1 LSYKPI
7 RKKGFIISKE
17 RLLILD
23 GHSLMYRAFY
33 ALPALTNS
41 DGIYT
46 NAVYGFTNMLLKM
59 KEEFEPD
66 YIVTTFDRK
75 APTFRHEEYKDYKA
89 GRKKMPDEL
98 KEQFSIVRDL
108 LEKMAIDIFEL
119 DGFEADDLIGT
130 LSVFAEKEG
139 LEVFIVTGDRDA
151 LQLATDNVKIVIN
164 KKGMSEKEIYDRN
177 RIIED
182 LGVTPTEFID
192 VKGLMGDAS
201 DNIPGVP
208 GVGEKTAYKL
218 IKEYKSIE
226 NLLMNLDKV
235 SGKKLVENLTT
246 YSEQAIFSKKLA
258 TIITCVPMEMDL
270 DSIKSKEKYDVH
282 AVKELF
288 HKLQF
293 KSLLAKMPED
303 QDSTEE
309 VFSADFTVIDKLADF
324 YELIKKIKDTIY
336 ITFDVTNSNVFSKM
350 RVDNIYLSY
359 DEKNYCIKLTDLFKE
374 DEEKAKKYLKIILE
388 DNDIKKITHAV
399 KNAYAAFNKIGV
411 VLKGIEFD
419 TEIAA
424 YLLDSAKSDYCLE
437 TLIDINLR
445 TSIAGEGHEK
455 EINKVALLK
464 GIYDILVKKIEEY
477 SMEEL
482 LYNVEQ
488 PLTEAISYMEA
499 EGFKIDKDK
508 LTELGK
514 KFAIDISE
522 MEKTIYD
529 LAGEEFNIKSPKQL
543 GKILF
548 EKLDLPVI
556 KKTKTG
562 YSTNAEVLEALVDKH
577 PIIPEISRYRGLTKI
592 FSTYIEGLKAVIDT
606 DSRVHSNFMQTVA
619 TTGRLS
625 STEPN
630 LQNIPIRNEMGRAIR
645 RVFIPHNEQCV
656 ILSADY
662 SQIELRVLAHIAHD
676 ENLTQAF
683 IEHADIHTKTASE
696 VFKVPIEEV
705 TSLMRSN
712 AKAVNFGI
720 VYGIGEF
727 SLAKDIN
734 VSRKEAKNYIEA
746 YFERY
751 PNVKKYMEDIVV
763 EAQKNSSVTTIMNR
777 RRFIHEINSSNK
789 IVQSFGKRLAMNTPI
804 QGSAADIIKLAM
816 VNVYHKLK
824 EEGLRSTLILQV
836 HDELILNVYRDELDL
851 VEHLVKEQMEHVI
864 KLSVPLEVEISI
876 GETWY
881 EAK

>member
-1 LSYKPI
+1 M
-7 RKKGFIISKE
+7 SKE

-75 APTFRHEEYKDYKA
+75 APTFRHEEYSDYKA

-98 KEQFSIVRDL
+98 IGQFAIVREL

-130 LSVFAEKEG
+130 LSVIGEKEG

-151 LQLATDNVKIVIN
+151 LQLATDNVKVVIN

-182 LGVTPTEFID
+182 FGVTPTEFID

-226 NLLMNLDKV
+226 NVLMNIEKI
-235 SGKKLVENLTT
+235 SGKKLVENLIT

-258 TIITCVPMEMDL
+258 TIITSVPMEIDL
-270 DSIKSKEKYDVH
+270 DSIKSKENYDVR
-282 AVKELF
+282 AVKDLF
-288 HKLQF
+288 YKLQF
-293 KSLLAKMPED
+293 KSLIGKIADDK
-303 QDSTEE
+303 DSIEE
-309 VFSADFTVIDKLADF
+309 IFSADFTVIDKLPALK
-324 YELIKKIKDTIY
+324 ELVEEVKDTIY
-336 ITFDVTNSNVFSKM
+336 IIFDITNANVFSKITLN
-350 RVDNIYLSY
+350 NIYLSY
-359 DEKNYCIKLTDLFKE
+359 KEKNYSIKVIDLFNE
-374 DEEKAKKYLKIILE
+374 DEEKAIGYLKTLLE
-388 DNDIKKITHAV
+388 SKDIKKVSHSL
-399 KNAYAAFNKIGV
+399 KNAYTVLNK
-411 VLKGIEFD
+411 KGIVLQAVKFD
-419 TEIAA
+419 TELSA
-424 YLLDSAKSDYCLE
+424 YLINSAQSEYSLE
-437 TLIDINLR
+437 TLIDTFLR
-445 TSIAGEGHEK
+445 ISIVGEGDAK

-464 GIYDILVKKIEEY
+464 KLYELLEVKIKEY
-477 SMEEL
+477 KMEEL
-482 LYNVEQ
+482 LYTMEQ

-499 EGFKIDKDK
+499 EGFTIDKDK
-508 LTELGK
+508 LTELNI
-514 KFAIDISE
+514 KFAKDINE
-522 MEKTIYD
+522 MESTIFA

-562 YSTNAEVLEALVDKH
+562 YSTNAEVLEVLVDKH
-577 PIIPEISRYRGLTKI
+577 PIITEITRYRGLTKI
-592 FSTYIEGLKAVIDT
+592 FSTYIEGLQAVIDT
-606 DSRVHSNFMQTVA
+606 DCRIHSNFTQTVT

-630 LQNIPIRNEMGRAIR
+630 LQNIPIKHEMGRAIR
-645 RVFIPHNEQCV
+645 RVFIPHNDQCV

-662 SQIELRVLAHIAHD
+662 SQIELRVLAHISGD
-676 ENLTQAF
+676 ENLIEAF
-683 IEHADIHTKTASE
+683 INHSDIHTKTASE
-696 VFKVPIEEV
+696 VFNVPLQEV

-734 VSRKEAKNYIEA
+734 VSRKEAKIYIDA
-746 YFERY
+746 YFARY
-751 PNVKKYMEDIVV
+751 PKVKQYMEDIVV
-763 EAQKNSSVTTIMNR
+763 EAEKNNSVTTIFNR
-777 RRFIHEINSSNK
+777 RRAIPEINSSNK

-804 QGSAADIIKLAM
+804 QGTAADIIKLAM
-816 VNVYHKLK
+816 VNVFHKLK
-824 EEGLRSTLILQV
+824 ESGLKSTLILQV
-836 HDELILNVYRDELDL
+836 HDELILNVYKDEAQQ
-851 VEHLVKEQMEHVI
+851 VESLVKEQMENVI
-864 KLSVPLEVEISI
+864 KLSVPLEVGISI

>member
-1 LSYKPI
+1 M
-7 RKKGFIISKE
+7 SKE

-46 NAVYGFTNMLLKM
+46 NAVYGFTSMLLKM
-59 KEEFEPD
+59 KEEFAPD

-75 APTFRHEEYKDYKA
+75 APTFRHEDYKDYKA

-98 KEQFSIVRDL
+98 IGQFSLVREL

-130 LSVFAEKEG
+130 LSVFAENQG
-139 LEVFIVTGDRDA
+139 IEVFIVTGDRDA
-151 LQLATDNVKIVIN
+151 LQLATDNVKVVIN

-177 RIIED
+177 RIIEEM
-182 LGVTPTEFID
+182 GVTPTEFID

-208 GVGEKTAYKL
+208 GIGEKTAYKL

-226 NLLMNLDKV
+226 NLLMNIDKV
-235 SGKKLVENLTT
+235 SGKKLVENLMT

-258 TIITCVPMEMDL
+258 TIITSVPMEIDL
-270 DSIKSKEKYDVH
+270 NSIKSKEKYDVR
-282 AVKELF
+282 AVKDLF
-288 HKLQF
+288 YRLQF
-293 KSLLAKMPED
+293 KSLISKIPDEKEAI
-303 QDSTEE
+303 EE
-309 VFSADFTVIDKLADF
+309 VFSAEFTVIDNLLALQ
-324 YELIKKIKDTIY
+324 EIIVEIKDTIY
-336 ITFDVTNSNVFSKM
+336 IIFDIANASIFSKITLN
-350 RVDNIYLSY
+350 NIYLNY
-359 DEKNYCIKLTDLFKE
+359 MGKNYLIKVAELFTEDKE
-374 DEEKAKKYLKIILE
+374 KTINYLKTLLE
-388 DNDIKKITHAV
+388 NNNIKKVSHSI
-399 KNAYAAFNKIGV
+399 KNAYTALSKYGIKLQGV
-411 VLKGIEFD
+411 KFDIEL
-419 TEIAA
+419 AA
-424 YLLDSAKSDYCLE
+424 YLLDSAQNEYSLQ
-437 TLIDINLR
+437 TLIETNLR
-445 TSIAGEGHEK
+445 TSISGDDNEK
-455 EINKVALLK
+455 EINKVSLLK
-464 GIYDILVKKIEEY
+464 ELYENLEKKIEEY
-477 SMEEL
+477 NMGEL
-482 LYNVEQ
+482 LYKVEQ

-499 EGFKIDKDK
+499 EGFNIDKDM
-508 LTELGK
+508 LTELSK
-514 KFAIDISE
+514 KFALEISE
-522 MEKTIYD
+522 MESTIYA
-529 LAGEEFNIKSPKQL
+529 LSGEEFNIKSPKQL

-562 YSTNAEVLEALVDKH
+562 YSTNAEVLEALNDKH
-577 PIIPEISRYRGLTKI
+577 PIITEITRYRQLTKI

-606 DSRVHSNFMQTVA
+606 DGRIHSSFTQTVT

-630 LQNIPIRNEMGRAIR
+630 LQNIPIKYEMGRAIR
-645 RVFIPHNEQCV
+645 KVFIPHNEECV

-662 SQIELRVLAHIAHD
+662 SQIELRVLAHISQD
-676 ENLTQAF
+676 ENLIDAF
-683 IEHADIHTKTASE
+683 IKHSDIHTRTASE
-696 VFKVPIEEV
+696 VFNVPIEEV
-705 TSLMRSN
+705 TKLMRSN

-734 VSRKEAKNYIEA
+734 VSRSEAKTYIEA
-746 YFERY
+746 YFARY
-751 PNVKKYMEDIVV
+751 PKVKKYMEDIVV
-763 EAQKNSSVTTIMNR
+763 EAEKNSSVTTILNR

-816 VNVYHKLK
+816 VNVFDKLK
-824 EEGLRSTLILQV
+824 EKGLKSTLILQV
-836 HDELILNVYRDELDL
+836 HDELILNVYKDEIDA
-851 VEHLVKEQMEHVI
+851 VQNLVKDQMENVI
-864 KLSVPLEVEISI
+864 KLLVPLEVEISI

>member
-1 LSYKPI
+1 M
-7 RKKGFIISKE
+7 SKE

-75 APTFRHEEYKDYKA
+75 APTFRHEEYSDYKA

-98 KEQFSIVRDL
+98 IGQFAIVREL

-130 LSVFAEKEG
+130 LSVIGEKEG

-151 LQLATDNVKIVIN
+151 LQLATDNVKVVIN

-182 LGVTPTEFID
+182 FGVTPTEFID

-226 NLLMNLDKV
+226 NVLMNIEKIT
-235 SGKKLVENLTT
+235 GKKLVENLMT

-258 TIITCVPMEMDL
+258 TIITSVPMEIDL
-270 DSIKSKEKYDVH
+270 DSIKSKENYDVR
-282 AVKELF
+282 AVKDLF
-288 HKLQF
+288 YKLQF
-293 KSLLAKMPED
+293 KSLIGKIADDK
-303 QDSTEE
+303 DSIEE
-309 VFSADFTVIDKLADF
+309 IFSADFTVIDKLPA
-324 YELIKKIKDTIY
+324 LKKLVEEVKDTIY
-336 ITFDVTNSNVFSKM
+336 IIFDITDANVFSKITLN
-350 RVDNIYLSY
+350 NIYLSY
-359 DEKNYCIKLTDLFKE
+359 KEKNYAIKVIDLFNE
-374 DEEKAKKYLKIILE
+374 DEEKAIGYLKTLLE
-388 DNDIKKITHAV
+388 SKDIKKVSHSL
-399 KNAYAAFNKIGV
+399 KNAYTALNK
-411 VLKGIEFD
+411 KGIVLEAVKFD
-419 TEIAA
+419 TELSA
-424 YLLDSAKSDYCLE
+424 YLINSAQSEYSLE
-437 TLIDINLR
+437 TLIDTFLR
-445 TSIAGEGHEK
+445 ISIVGEGDAK

-464 GIYDILVKKIEEY
+464 KLYELLEVKIKEY
-477 SMEEL
+477 KMEEL
-482 LYNVEQ
+482 LYTMEQ

-499 EGFKIDKDK
+499 EGFTIDKDK
-508 LTELGK
+508 LTELNI
-514 KFAIDISE
+514 KFAKDINE
-522 MEKTIYD
+522 MESTIFA

-577 PIIPEISRYRGLTKI
+577 PIITEITRYRGLTKI
-592 FSTYIEGLKAVIDT
+592 FSTYIEGLQAVIDT
-606 DSRVHSNFMQTVA
+606 DCRIHSNFTQTVT

-630 LQNIPIRNEMGRAIR
+630 LQNIPIKHEMGRAIR
-645 RVFIPHNEQCV
+645 RVFIPHNDQCV

-662 SQIELRVLAHIAHD
+662 SQIELRVLAHISGD
-676 ENLTQAF
+676 ENLIEAF
-683 IEHADIHTKTASE
+683 INHSDIHTKTASE
-696 VFKVPIEEV
+696 VFNVPLQEV

-734 VSRKEAKNYIEA
+734 VSRKEAKIYIDA
-746 YFERY
+746 YFARY
-751 PNVKKYMEDIVV
+751 PKVKQYMEDIVV
-763 EAQKNSSVTTIMNR
+763 EAEKNNSVTTIFNR
-777 RRFIHEINSSNK
+777 RRAIPEINSSNK

-804 QGSAADIIKLAM
+804 QGTAADIIKLAM
-816 VNVYHKLK
+816 VNVFHKLK
-824 EEGLRSTLILQV
+824 ESGLKSTLILQV
-836 HDELILNVYRDELDL
+836 HDELILNVYKEEAQQ
-851 VEHLVKEQMEHVI
+851 VESLVKEQMENVI
-864 KLSVPLEVEISI
+864 KLSVPLEVGISI

>member
-1 LSYKPI
+1 M
-7 RKKGFIISKE
+7 SKE

-46 NAVYGFTNMLLKM
+46 NAVFGFTSMLLKM

-75 APTFRHEEYKDYKA
+75 TPTFRHEEYKDYKA

-98 KEQFSIVRDL
+98 IGQFSIVREL

-130 LSVFAEKEG
+130 LSVIGEKEG

-151 LQLATDNVKIVIN
+151 LQLATDNVKVVIN

-182 LGVTPTEFID
+182 FGVTPTEFID

-226 NLLMNLDKV
+226 NVLMNIEKI

-258 TIITCVPMEMDL
+258 TIITSVPMEIDL
-270 DSIKSKEKYDVH
+270 DSIKSKENYDVR
-282 AVKELF
+282 AVKDLF
-288 HKLQF
+288 YKLQF
-293 KSLLAKMPED
+293 KSLISKIPDEQESPE
-303 QDSTEE
+303 EI
-309 VFSADFTVIDKLADF
+309 FSADFTVIDKLPALKK
-324 YELIKKIKDTIY
+324 LIEEVKDTVY
-336 ITFDVTNSNVFSKM
+336 IIFDIANANVFSKINIG
-350 RVDNIYLSY
+350 NIYLNY
-359 DEKNYCIKLTDLFKE
+359 KEKNYAIKLIDLFNE
-374 DEEKAKKYLKIILE
+374 DEQETINCLKTLFE
-388 DNDIKKITHAV
+388 NNDIKKVSHAL
-399 KNAYAAFNKIGV
+399 KNAYTALNK
-411 VLKGIEFD
+411 KGIVLQGVKFD

-424 YLLDSAKSDYCLE
+424 YLINSAQSEYSLE
-437 TLIDINLR
+437 TLIDTNLR
-445 TSIAGEGHEK
+445 ISISGEGDVK

-464 GIYDILVKKIEEY
+464 SLFEMQEKKIEEY
-477 SMEEL
+477 KMEEL
-482 LYNVEQ
+482 LYKIEQ

-499 EGFKIDKDK
+499 EGFTIEKDK
-508 LTELGK
+508 LEELGI
-514 KFAIDISE
+514 KFAKDISE
-522 MEKTIYD
+522 MESTIFT
-529 LAGEEFNIKSPKQL
+529 LADEEFNIKSPKQL

-562 YSTNAEVLEALVDKH
+562 YSTNAEVLEALADKH
-577 PIIPEISRYRGLTKI
+577 PIISEITRYRGLTKI
-592 FSTYIEGLKAVIDT
+592 FSTYIEGLQAVIDT
-606 DSRVHSNFMQTVA
+606 DCRIHSSFMQTVA

-630 LQNIPIRNEMGRAIR
+630 LQNIPIRQEMGRAIR
-645 RVFIPHNEQCV
+645 RVFIPHNDQCV

-662 SQIELRVLAHIAHD
+662 SQIELRVLAHISGD
-676 ENLTQAF
+676 ENLIEAF
-683 IEHADIHTKTASE
+683 INHTDIHTKTASE
-696 VFKVPIEEV
+696 VFNVPLNEV

-734 VSRKEAKNYIEA
+734 VSRKEAKIYIDA

-751 PNVKKYMEDIVV
+751 PKVKQYMEDIVV
-763 EAQKNSSVTTIMNR
+763 EAEENNSVTTIFNR
-777 RRFIHEINSSNK
+777 RRAIPEINSSNK

-816 VNVYHKLK
+816 VNVFHKLK
-824 EEGLRSTLILQV
+824 ESGLKSTLILQV
-836 HDELILNVYRDELDL
+836 HDELILNVYKDELVQ
-851 VEHLVKEQMEHVI
+851 VENLVKEQMENVM
-864 KLSVPLEVEISI
+864 KLSVPLEVGISI

>member
-1 LSYKPI
+1 MA
-7 RKKGFIISKE
+7 KK

-46 NAVYGFTNMLLKM
+46 NAVYGFTSMLLKM
-59 KEEFEPD
+59 KEEFKPD

-75 APTFRHEEYKDYKA
+75 TPTFRHEEYKDYKA

-98 KEQFSIVRDL
+98 IGQFSIVREL
-108 LEKMAIDIFEL
+108 LDKMAIDIFEL

-130 LSVFAEKEG
+130 LSVIGEKEG

-151 LQLATDNVKIVIN
+151 LQLATDNVKVVIN

-182 LGVTPTEFID
+182 FGVTPTEFID

-226 NLLMNLDKV
+226 NVLMNIDKI

-258 TIITCVPMEMDL
+258 TIITAVPMEIDL
-270 DSIKSKEKYDVH
+270 DSIKSKENYDVR
-282 AVKELF
+282 AVKDLF
-288 HKLQF
+288 YKLQF
-293 KSLLAKMPED
+293 KSLISKIPDDED
-303 QDSTEE
+303 SIEE
-309 VFSADFTVIDKLADF
+309 IFSAEFTVIDNLPALK
-324 YELIKKIKDTIY
+324 ELMLDIKDTVFI
-336 ITFDVTNSNVFSKM
+336 IFDIINTNVFSKIS
-350 RVDNIYLSY
+350 VENIYLSY
-359 DEKNYCIKLTDLFKE
+359 KEKNYCIKVSDLFNE
-374 DEEKAKKYLKIILE
+374 DEEKTISYLKPMLE
-388 DNDIKKITHAV
+388 NNDLKKVSHSV
-399 KNAYAAFNKIGV
+399 KNAYTALNK
-411 VLKGIEFD
+411 KGIVLQGIKFD
-419 TEIAA
+419 TELAA
-424 YLLDSAKSDYCLE
+424 YLISSAQSEYSLE
-437 TLIDINLR
+437 TLIDAFLR
-445 TSIAGEGHEK
+445 ISITGEGDEK

-464 GIYDILVKKIEEY
+464 NLYGILEKKIEEY
-477 SMEEL
+477 KMEQL
-482 LYNVEQ
+482 LYEVEQ

-499 EGFKIDKDK
+499 EGFTIDKDR
-508 LTELGK
+508 LTEIGK
-514 KFAIDISE
+514 KFAIEIDE
-522 MEKTIYD
+522 METAIYE
-529 LAGEEFNIKSPKQL
+529 LAGEKFNIKSPKQL

-562 YSTNAEVLEALVDKH
+562 YSTNAEVLEALADKH
-577 PIIPEISRYRGLTKI
+577 PIIAEVTRYRGLTKI
-592 FSTYIEGLKAVIDT
+592 FSTYIEGLQAAIDT
-606 DSRVHSNFMQTVA
+606 DCRIHSSFTQTVT

-630 LQNIPIRNEMGRAIR
+630 LQNIPIKNEMGRAIR
-645 RVFIPHNEQCV
+645 KVFIPHNDQCV

-662 SQIELRVLAHIAHD
+662 SQIELRVLAHISGD
-676 ENLTQAF
+676 ENLIQAF
-683 IEHADIHTKTASE
+683 IDHSDIHTKTASE

-705 TSLMRSN
+705 TKLMRSN

-734 VSRKEAKNYIEA
+734 VSRKEAKIYIDT
-746 YFERY
+746 YFDRY
-751 PNVKKYMEDIVV
+751 PKVRKYMEDIVV
-763 EAQKNSSVTTIMNR
+763 EAEKDNYVTTIFNR
-777 RRFIHEINSSNK
+777 RRAIPEINSSNK

-816 VNVYHKLK
+816 VNVFDKLK
-824 EEGLRSTLILQV
+824 QKGLKSTLILQV
-836 HDELILNVYRDELDL
+836 HDELILNVYKDEVKQ
-851 VEHLVKEQMEHVI
+851 VEALVKEHMENVI

>member
-1 LSYKPI
+1 M
-7 RKKGFIISKE
+7 SKE

-46 NAVYGFTNMLLKM
+46 NAVYGFTTMLLKM

-98 KEQFSIVRDL
+98 RGQFALVREL

-130 LSVFAEKEG
+130 LSVIAEKEG
-139 LEVFIVTGDRDA
+139 LEVFIVTGDKDA
-151 LQLATDNVKIVIN
+151 LQLATDNVKVVIN
-164 KKGMSEKEIYDRN
+164 KKGMSEKEIYDR
-177 RIIED
+177 RRMIEEF
-182 LGVTPTEFID
+182 GVTPTEFID

-208 GVGEKTAYKL
+208 GIGEKTAYKL

-226 NLLMNLDKV
+226 NLLMNIDKV

-258 TIITCVPMEMDL
+258 TIITCVPMEIDL
-270 DSIKSKEKYDVH
+270 ESIKSKEKYDVR
-282 AVKELF
+282 AVKDLF
-288 HKLQF
+288 YKLQF
-293 KSLLAKMPED
+293 KSLIGKIADDED
-303 QDSTEE
+303 SNEE
-309 VFSADFTVIDKLADF
+309 VFSADFEIIDKLSEF
-324 YELIKKIKDTIY
+324 ENVINEIKDTVY
-336 ITFDVTNSNVFSKM
+336 IIFDITDANVFSKM
-350 RVDNIYLSY
+350 CVDNIYLNY
-359 DEKNYCIKLTDLFKE
+359 KEKNYVIKVDDLFKE
-374 DEEKAKKYLKIILE
+374 DEEKTINYLKIVLE
-388 DNDIKKITHAV
+388 NKDIKKVSHAV
-399 KNAYAAFNKIGV
+399 KNAYTALNK
-411 VLKGIEFD
+411 KGIKLRGVQFD
-419 TEIAA
+419 TELAA
-424 YLLDSAKSDYCLE
+424 YLLNSAKKEYSLE
-437 TLIDINLR
+437 TLIDTNLR
-445 TSIAGEGHEK
+445 ISIKGEGHAK

-464 GIYDILVKKIEEY
+464 RLYEILEKQIEKYE
-477 SMEEL
+477 MQEL
-482 LYNVEQ
+482 LYKVEQ

-499 EGFKIDKDK
+499 EGFTIDKDRLAK
-508 LTELGK
+508 LGI
-514 KFAIDISE
+514 KFAADIKQ
-522 MEKTIYD
+522 MEKTIFD

-577 PIIPEISRYRGLTKI
+577 PIITEITRYRGLTKI
-592 FSTYIEGLKAVIDT
+592 FSTYIEGLQAVIDT
-606 DSRVHSNFMQTVA
+606 DCRIHSNFTQTVT

-645 RVFIPHNEQCV
+645 RVFIPHNDQCV

-662 SQIELRVLAHIAHD
+662 SQIELRVLAHIAKD
-676 ENLTQAF
+676 ENLIEAF
-683 IEHADIHTKTASE
+683 MEHSDIHTKTASE
-696 VFKVPIEEV
+696 VFNVPIEEV
-705 TSLMRSN
+705 TKKMRSN

-727 SLAKDIN
+727 SLAKDLNI
-734 VSRKEAKNYIEA
+734 SRKEAKTYIEA

-751 PNVKKYMEDIVV
+751 PNVKKYMKDIVL
-763 EAQKNSSVTTIMNR
+763 EAEKNSSVTTILNR
-777 RRFIHEINSSNK
+777 RRFIPEIMSSNK
-789 IVQSFGKRLAMNTPI
+789 IVQSFGIRLAMNTPI

-816 VNVYHKLK
+816 VNVFDKLK
-824 EEGLRSTLILQV
+824 QEGLKSTLILQV
-836 HDELILNVYRDELDL
+836 HDELILNVYRDEIKQ
-851 VEHLVKEQMEHVI
+851 VESLVKDQMENVI
-864 KLSVPLEVEISI
+864 KLLVPLEVEISI

>member
-1 LSYKPI
+1 M
-7 RKKGFIISKE
+7 SKE

-46 NAVYGFTNMLLKM
+46 NAVYGFTSMLLKM

-75 APTFRHEEYKDYKA
+75 TPTFRHEEYKDYKA

-98 KEQFSIVRDL
+98 IGQFSIVREL

-130 LSVFAEKEG
+130 LSVIGEKEG

-151 LQLATDNVKIVIN
+151 LQLATDNVKVVIN

-182 LGVTPTEFID
+182 YGVTPTEFID

-226 NLLMNLDKV
+226 NVLMNIEHI
-235 SGKKLVENLTT
+235 SGKKLVENLVT

-258 TIITCVPMEMDL
+258 TIITSVPMEIDL
-270 DSIKSKEKYDVH
+270 DSIKSKENYDVR
-282 AVKELF
+282 AVKDLF
-288 HKLQF
+288 YKLQF
-293 KSLLAKMPED
+293 KSLIGKIPNE
-303 QDSTEE
+303 QDSPEE
-309 VFSADFTVIDKLADF
+309 IFTADFTVIDKLS
-324 YELIKKIKDTIY
+324 ELKEFIVEVKDTIY
-336 ITFDVTNSNVFSKM
+336 IIFDIKNANVFSKISLN
-350 RVDNIYLSY
+350 NIYLNY
-359 DEKNYCIKLTDLFKE
+359 KEKNYAIKVIDLFNE
-374 DEEKAKKYLKIILE
+374 DEEKAINYLKTILE
-388 DNDIKKITHAV
+388 NIEIKKVSHSL
-399 KNAYAAFNKIGV
+399 KNAYTALNK
-411 VLKGIEFD
+411 KGIVLQGVKFD
-419 TEIAA
+419 TELAA
-424 YLLDSAKSDYCLE
+424 YLINSAQSEYSLE
-437 TLIDINLR
+437 TLINANLR
-445 TSIAGEGHEK
+445 IGIEGEDDAR

-464 GIYDILVKKIEEY
+464 RLYEIIEKKIKEY
-477 SMEEL
+477 KMEEL
-482 LYNVEQ
+482 LYTVEQ

-499 EGFKIDKDK
+499 EGFTIDKDK
-508 LTELGK
+508 LEELNI
-514 KFAIDISE
+514 KFALEIKE
-522 MEKTIYD
+522 MESTIYA
-529 LAGEEFNIKSPKQL
+529 LCGEEFNIKSPKQL

-562 YSTNAEVLEALVDKH
+562 YSTNAEVLEALADKH
-577 PIIPEISRYRGLTKI
+577 PIITEITRYRGLTKI
-592 FSTYIEGLKAVIDT
+592 FSTYIEGLQAVIDT
-606 DSRVHSNFMQTVA
+606 DCRIHSNFTQTVT

-630 LQNIPIRNEMGRAIR
+630 LQNIPIKQEMGRAIR
-645 RVFIPHNEQCV
+645 RVFIPHNDQCV

-662 SQIELRVLAHIAHD
+662 SQIELRVLAHISGD
-676 ENLTQAF
+676 ENLIEAF
-683 IEHADIHTKTASE
+683 INRSDIHTKTASE
-696 VFKVPIEEV
+696 VFNVPIEEV

-734 VSRKEAKNYIEA
+734 VSRKAAKIYIDT

-751 PNVKKYMEDIVV
+751 PKVKKYMENIVV
-763 EAQKNSSVTTIMNR
+763 EAEKNNSVTTIFNR
-777 RRFIHEINSSNK
+777 RRAIPEVNSSNK

-804 QGSAADIIKLAM
+804 QGTAADIIKLAM
-816 VNVYHKLK
+816 VNVFDKLK
-824 EEGLRSTLILQV
+824 EEGLKSTLILQV
-836 HDELILNVYRDELDL
+836 HDELILNVYKDEIVQ
-851 VEHLVKEQMEHVI
+851 VENLVKEQMENVI
-864 KLSVPLEVEISI
+864 KLSVPLEVGISI

>member
-1 LSYKPI
+1 M
-7 RKKGFIISKE
+7 SKE

-75 APTFRHEEYKDYKA
+75 APTFRHEEYSDYKA

-98 KEQFSIVRDL
+98 IGQFSIVREL

-130 LSVFAEKEG
+130 LSVIGEKEG

-151 LQLATDNVKIVIN
+151 LQLATDNVKVVIN

-182 LGVTPTEFID
+182 FGVTPTEFID

-226 NLLMNLDKV
+226 NVLMNIENI
-235 SGKKLVENLTT
+235 SGKKLVENLMT

-258 TIITCVPMEMDL
+258 TIITSVPMEIDL
-270 DSIKSKEKYDVH
+270 DSIKSKENYDVR
-282 AVKELF
+282 AVKDLF
-288 HKLQF
+288 YKLQF
-293 KSLLAKMPED
+293 KSLIGKIADDEN
-303 QDSTEE
+303 SIEE
-309 VFSADFTVIDKLADF
+309 IFSADFTVIDKLI
-324 YELIKKIKDTIY
+324 ELKGLVEEVKDTIY
-336 ITFDVTNSNVFSKM
+336 IIFDITNANVFSEISLN
-350 RVDNIYLSY
+350 NIYLSY
-359 DEKNYCIKLTDLFKE
+359 KEKNYAIKVSELFNE
-374 DEEKAKKYLKIILE
+374 DEEKTISYLKTMLE
-388 DNDIKKITHAV
+388 NKDIKKVGHSL
-399 KNAYAAFNKIGV
+399 KNAYTALNK
-411 VLKGIEFD
+411 KGIVLQAVKFD
-419 TEIAA
+419 TELAA
-424 YLLDSAKSDYCLE
+424 YLINSAQSEYSLE
-437 TLIDINLR
+437 TLTDTFLR
-445 TSIAGEGHEK
+445 ISIVGEGDAK

-464 GIYDILVKKIEEY
+464 KLYELLEMKIKEY
-477 SMEEL
+477 KMEEL
-482 LYNVEQ
+482 LYTVEQ

-499 EGFKIDKDK
+499 EGFTIDKDK
-508 LTELGK
+508 LAELNI
-514 KFAIDISE
+514 KFAKDINE
-522 MEKTIYD
+522 MESTIFA

-577 PIIPEISRYRGLTKI
+577 PIITEITRYRGLTKI
-592 FSTYIEGLKAVIDT
+592 FSTYIEGLQAVIDT
-606 DSRVHSNFMQTVA
+606 DCRIHSNFTQTVT

-630 LQNIPIRNEMGRAIR
+630 LQNIPIKHEMGRAIR
-645 RVFIPHNEQCV
+645 RVFIPHNDQCV

-662 SQIELRVLAHIAHD
+662 SQIELRVLAHISGD
-676 ENLTQAF
+676 ENLIEAF
-683 IEHADIHTKTASE
+683 INHSDIHTKTASE
-696 VFKVPIEEV
+696 VFNVPLEEV

-734 VSRKEAKNYIEA
+734 VSRKEAKIYIDA

-751 PNVKKYMEDIVV
+751 PKVKQYMEDIVV
-763 EAQKNSSVTTIMNR
+763 EAEKNNSVTTIFNR
-777 RRFIHEINSSNK
+777 RRAIPEINSSNK
-789 IVQSFGKRLAMNTPI
+789 IVKSFGKRLAMNTPI
-804 QGSAADIIKLAM
+804 QGTAADIIKLAM
-816 VNVYHKLK
+816 VNVFDKLK
-824 EEGLRSTLILQV
+824 ESGLKSTLILQV
-836 HDELILNVYRDELDL
+836 HDELILNVYKDEAQK
-851 VEHLVKEQMEHVI
+851 VQNLVKEQMENVI
-864 KLSVPLEVEISI
+864 KLSVPLEVGITI

>member
-1 LSYKPI
+1 MP
-7 RKKGFIISKE
+7 KE

-46 NAVYGFTNMLLKM
+46 NAVYGFTSMLLKM
-59 KEEFEPD
+59 KEEFQPD

-75 APTFRHEEYKDYKA
+75 APTFRHEEYEDYKA

-98 KEQFSIVRDL
+98 IGQFAIVREL

-130 LSVFAEKEG
+130 LSVIGEKEG

-151 LQLATDNVKIVIN
+151 LQLATDNVKVVIN

-226 NLLMNLDKV
+226 NVLMNLDKI

-258 TIITCVPMEMDL
+258 TIITSVPMEIDL
-270 DSIKSKEKYDVH
+270 DSIKSKENYDVR
-282 AVKELF
+282 AVKDLF
-288 HKLQF
+288 YKLQF
-293 KSLLAKMPED
+293 KSLISKIADEQEIPE
-303 QDSTEE
+303 EI
-309 VFSADFTVIDKLADF
+309 FSAEFTVIDKLPALV
-324 YELIKKIKDTIY
+324 ELIEKVKDTVYIIFDIKDA
-336 ITFDVTNSNVFSKM
+336 NVFSKISIE
-350 RVDNIYLSY
+350 NIYLNY
-359 DEKNYCIKLTDLFKE
+359 KEKNYSIKVLDLFNE
-374 DEEKAKKYLKIILE
+374 DEEKTINCLKTLLE
-388 DNDIKKITHAV
+388 SKDIKKVSHSL
-399 KNAYAAFNKIGV
+399 KNAYTALHKMGI
-411 VLKGIEFD
+411 VLQAVKFD
-419 TEIAA
+419 TELAA
-424 YLLDSAKSDYCLE
+424 YLINSAQSEYSLE
-437 TLIDINLR
+437 TLIDTSLR
-445 TSIAGEGHEK
+445 TSIVGEGDER

-464 GIYDILVKKIEEY
+464 KLYEILEAKIKEY
-477 SMEEL
+477 KMEEL
-482 LYNVEQ
+482 LYKMEQ

-499 EGFKIDKDK
+499 EGFTIDKDR
-508 LTELGK
+508 LSQLGT
-514 KFAIDISE
+514 KFAKDIKD
-522 MEKTIYD
+522 METTIFA

-577 PIIPEISRYRGLTKI
+577 PIITEITRYRGLTKI
-592 FSTYIEGLKAVIDT
+592 FSTYIEGLQAVIDT
-606 DSRVHSNFMQTVA
+606 DCRIHSNFTQTVT

-630 LQNIPIRNEMGRAIR
+630 LQNIPIKHEMGRAIR
-645 RVFIPHNEQCV
+645 KVFIPHNDQCV

-662 SQIELRVLAHIAHD
+662 SQIELRVLAHISGD
-676 ENLTQAF
+676 ENLIEAF
-683 IEHADIHTKTASE
+683 INHADIHTITASE
-696 VFKVPIEEV
+696 VFNVPIGEV

-734 VSRKEAKNYIEA
+734 VSRKEAKIYIDA
-746 YFERY
+746 YFDRY
-751 PNVKKYMEDIVV
+751 PNVRKYMEDIVV
-763 EAQKNSSVTTIMNR
+763 EAEENNSVTTIFNR
-777 RRFIHEINSSNK
+777 RRAIPEINSSNK

-816 VNVYHKLK
+816 VNVFHKLK
-824 EEGLRSTLILQV
+824 QSGLKSTLILQV
-836 HDELILNVYRDELDL
+836 HDELILNVYKDELVQ
-851 VEHLVKEQMEHVI
+851 VEKLVKDEMENVI
-864 KLSVPLEVEISI
+864 KLSVPLEVGITS
-876 GETWY
+876 GATWY

>member
-1 LSYKPI
+1 M
-7 RKKGFIISKE
+7 SKE

-46 NAVYGFTNMLLKM
+46 NAVYGFTSMLLKM

-66 YIVTTFDRK
+66 YIVTTFDRR
-75 APTFRHEEYKDYKA
+75 APTFRHEEYTEYKA

-98 KEQFSIVRDL
+98 QGQFALVREL

-119 DGFEADDLIGT
+119 DGYEADDLIGT
-130 LSVFAEKEG
+130 LSVIAEKEG
-139 LEVFIVTGDRDA
+139 LEVYIVTGDRDA
-151 LQLATDNVKIVIN
+151 LQLATDNVKVVIN
-164 KKGMSEKEIYDRN
+164 KKGMSEKEIYDRK
-177 RIIED
+177 RMIDEF
-182 LGVTPTEFID
+182 GVTPSEFID

-226 NLLMNLDKV
+226 NVLMNINKIK
-235 SGKKLVENLTT
+235 GKKLVENLTT

-258 TIITCVPMEMDL
+258 TIITCVPMEIDL
-270 DSIKSKEKYDVH
+270 ESIKSKENYDVR
-282 AVKELF
+282 AVKDLF
-288 HKLQF
+288 YRLQF
-293 KSLLAKMPED
+293 KSLIDKIADDEN
-303 QDSTEE
+303 STEE
-309 VFSADFTVIDKLADF
+309 VFSADFEVIDKLEGLEAITRD
-324 YELIKKIKDTIY
+324 IKDTIY
-336 ITFDVTNSNVFSKM
+336 IIFDISFANVFSKM
-350 RVDNIYLSY
+350 CVDNIYINY
-359 DEKNYCIKLTDLFKE
+359 KEKNYIVKVNELFE
-374 DEEKAKKYLKIILE
+374 ENEEKTINNLKAIFE
-388 DNDIKKITHAV
+388 STDIKKVTHNV
-399 KNAYAAFNKIGV
+399 KSAYTALNK
-411 VLKGIEFD
+411 KGIKLHGMQFD
-419 TEIAA
+419 TELAA
-424 YLLDSAKSDYCLE
+424 YLLDSAKKEYSLE
-437 TLIDINLR
+437 TLIDTNLR
-445 TSIAGEGHEK
+445 ISIKGEGFEK

-464 GIYDILVKKIEEY
+464 RLYEILEGKIKEY
-477 SMEEL
+477 EMEEL
-482 LYNVEQ
+482 LYKVEQ

-499 EGFKIDKDK
+499 EGFTIDKDK
-508 LTELGK
+508 LAELGV
-514 KFAIDISE
+514 KFAVDIKE
-522 MEKTIYD
+522 MESTIFD

-577 PIIPEISRYRGLTKI
+577 PIITEITRYRGLTKI
-592 FSTYIEGLKAVIDT
+592 FSTYIEGLQAVIDT
-606 DSRVHSNFMQTVA
+606 DCRIHSNFTQTVT

-645 RVFIPHNEQCV
+645 HVFIPHNDQCV

-662 SQIELRVLAHIAHD
+662 SQIELRVLAHIAKD
-676 ENLTQAF
+676 DNLIEAF
-683 IEHADIHTKTASE
+683 IEHSDIHTKTASE
-696 VFKVPIEEV
+696 VFNVPIDEV
-705 TSLMRSN
+705 TKQMRSN

-727 SLAKDIN
+727 SLAKDLNI
-734 VSRKEAKNYIEA
+734 SRKEAKTYIET

-751 PNVKKYMEDIVV
+751 PNVKKYMKDIVTQA
-763 EAQKNSSVTTIMNR
+763 EENSSVTTILNR
-777 RRFIHEINSSNK
+777 RRFIPEIVSTNK
-789 IVQSFGKRLAMNTPI
+789 MVKAFGVRLAMNTPI

-816 VNVYHKLK
+816 LNVFDKLK
-824 EEGLRSTLILQV
+824 DEGLKSTLILQV
-836 HDELILNVYRDELDL
+836 HDELILNVYKDELKQVEDL
-851 VEHLVKEQMEHVI
+851 VKDQMENVI
-864 KLSVPLEVEISI
+864 KLLVPLEVEIST

-881 EAK
+881 DAK

>member
-1 LSYKPI
+1 M
-7 RKKGFIISKE
+7 SKE

-98 KEQFSIVRDL
+98 RDQFSLVREL

-130 LSVFAEKEG
+130 LSVFAEKQG
-139 LEVFIVTGDRDA
+139 LEVFIITGDRDA
-151 LQLATDNVKIVIN
+151 LQLATDNVKVVIN
-164 KKGMSEKEIYDRN
+164 KKGMSQKEIYDRN
-177 RIIED
+177 RIIEEF
-182 LGVTPTEFID
+182 GVTPTEFID

-208 GVGEKTAYKL
+208 GIGEKTAYKL

-226 NLLMNLDKV
+226 NLLMNIDKI
-235 SGKKLVENLTT
+235 SGKKLVENLTA

-258 TIITCVPMEMDL
+258 TIITCVPMEMEL
-270 DSIKSKEKYDVH
+270 SSIKSKEKYDVR
-282 AVKELF
+282 AVKDLF
-288 HKLQF
+288 YKLQF
-293 KSLLAKMPED
+293 KSLIGKIPDDED
-303 QDSTEE
+303 SIEE
-309 VFSADFTVIDKLADF
+309 TFSADFTVIDKLSKLL
-324 YELIKKIKDTIY
+324 EVISEIKETIY
-336 ITFDVTNSNVFSKM
+336 ITFDIADSSVFSKIS
-350 RVDNIYLSY
+350 VNNIYFNY
-359 DEKNYCIKLTDLFKE
+359 KGKNYLIMVTDLFNE
-374 DEEKAKKYLKIILE
+374 DEEKSISYLKTILE
-388 DNDIKKITHAV
+388 SNDIKKVSHGV
-399 KNAYAAFNKIGV
+399 KNAYTALNK
-411 VLKGIEFD
+411 KGIKLQGVKFD
-419 TEIAA
+419 TELGA
-424 YLLDSAKSDYCLE
+424 YLLDSAKKEYSLE
-437 TLIDINLR
+437 TLIDKILR
-445 TSIAGEGHEK
+445 ICIIGEGHER

-464 GIYDILVKKIEEY
+464 ELYEILEKKIEEY
-477 SMEEL
+477 KMEEL
-482 LYNVEQ
+482 LYDVEQ

-499 EGFKIDKDK
+499 EGFTIDKDR
-508 LTELGK
+508 LEELGI
-514 KFAIDISE
+514 KFAQDIKE
-522 MEKTIYD
+522 MESTIFV
-529 LAGEEFNIKSPKQL
+529 LSGEEFNIKSPKQL

-562 YSTNAEVLEALVDKH
+562 YSTNAEVLEALADKH
-577 PIIPEISRYRGLTKI
+577 PIITEITRYRQLTKI
-592 FSTYIEGLKAVIDT
+592 FSTYIEGLQAVIDT
-606 DSRVHSNFMQTVA
+606 DCRIHSNFTQTVT

-630 LQNIPIRNEMGRAIR
+630 LQNIPIRHEMGRAIR
-645 RVFIPHNEQCV
+645 KVFIPHNDQCV

-662 SQIELRVLAHIAHD
+662 SQIELRVLAHIAGD
-676 ENLTQAF
+676 ENLIEAF
-683 IEHADIHTKTASE
+683 IKHCDIHTKTASE
-696 VFKVPIEEV
+696 VFNVPIGEV
-705 TSLMRSN
+705 TALMRSN

-727 SLAKDIN
+727 SLAKDLNI
-734 VSRKEAKNYIEA
+734 SRKEAKAYIET

-763 EAQKNSSVTTIMNR
+763 EAEKNNSVTTIMNR
-777 RRFIHEINSSNK
+777 RRFIYEINSTNK
-789 IVQSFGKRLAMNTPI
+789 IVKSFGKRLAMNTPI

-816 VNVYHKLK
+816 INVFDKLK
-824 EEGLRSTLILQV
+824 QEGLKSTLILQV
-836 HDELILNVYRDELDL
+836 HDELILNVYKDELKQ
-851 VEHLVKEQMEHVI
+851 VEYLVKEQMENVV

>member
-1 LSYKPI
+1 M
-7 RKKGFIISKE
+7 SKE

-75 APTFRHEEYKDYKA
+75 APTFRHEEYSDYKA

-98 KEQFSIVRDL
+98 IGQFAIVREL

-130 LSVFAEKEG
+130 LSVIGEKEG

-151 LQLATDNVKIVIN
+151 LQLATDNVKVVIN

-182 LGVTPTEFID
+182 FGVTPTEFID

-226 NLLMNLDKV
+226 NVLMNIEKI
-235 SGKKLVENLTT
+235 SGKKLVENLMT

-258 TIITCVPMEMDL
+258 TIITSVPMEIDL
-270 DSIKSKEKYDVH
+270 DSIKSKENYDVR
-282 AVKELF
+282 AVKDLF
-288 HKLQF
+288 YKLQF
-293 KSLLAKMPED
+293 KSLIGKIADDK
-303 QDSTEE
+303 DSIEE
-309 VFSADFTVIDKLADF
+309 IFSADFTVIDKLPT
-324 YELIKKIKDTIY
+324 LKKLVEEVKDTIY
-336 ITFDVTNSNVFSKM
+336 IIFDITNANVFSKITLN
-350 RVDNIYLSY
+350 NIYLSY
-359 DEKNYCIKLTDLFKE
+359 KEKNYAIKVIDLFNE
-374 DEEKAKKYLKIILE
+374 DEEKAIGYLKTLLE
-388 DNDIKKITHAV
+388 SKDIKKVSHSL
-399 KNAYAAFNKIGV
+399 KNAYTALNK
-411 VLKGIEFD
+411 KGIVLEAVKFD
-419 TEIAA
+419 TELSA
-424 YLLDSAKSDYCLE
+424 YLINSAQSEYSLE
-437 TLIDINLR
+437 TLIDTFLR
-445 TSIAGEGHEK
+445 ISIVGEGDAK

-464 GIYDILVKKIEEY
+464 KLYELLEVKIKEY
-477 SMEEL
+477 KMEEL
-482 LYNVEQ
+482 LYTMEQ

-499 EGFKIDKDK
+499 EGFTIDKDK
-508 LTELGK
+508 LTELNI
-514 KFAIDISE
+514 KFAKDINE
-522 MEKTIYD
+522 MESTIFA

-577 PIIPEISRYRGLTKI
+577 PIITEITRYRGLTKI
-592 FSTYIEGLKAVIDT
+592 FSTYIEGLQAVIDT
-606 DSRVHSNFMQTVA
+606 DCRIHSNFTQTVT

-630 LQNIPIRNEMGRAIR
+630 LQNIPIKHEMGRAIR
-645 RVFIPHNEQCV
+645 RVFIPHNDQCV

-662 SQIELRVLAHIAHD
+662 SQIELRVLAHISGD
-676 ENLTQAF
+676 ENLIEAF
-683 IEHADIHTKTASE
+683 INHSDIHTKTASE
-696 VFKVPIEEV
+696 VFNVPLQEV

-734 VSRKEAKNYIEA
+734 VSRKEAKIYIDA
-746 YFERY
+746 YFARY
-751 PNVKKYMEDIVV
+751 PKVKQYMEDIVV
-763 EAQKNSSVTTIMNR
+763 EAEKNNSVTTIFNR
-777 RRFIHEINSSNK
+777 RRAIPEINSSNK

-804 QGSAADIIKLAM
+804 QGTAADIIKLAM
-816 VNVYHKLK
+816 VNVFHKLK
-824 EEGLRSTLILQV
+824 ESGLKSTLILQV
-836 HDELILNVYRDELDL
+836 HDELILNVYKDEAQQ
-851 VEHLVKEQMEHVI
+851 VESLVKEQMENVI
-864 KLSVPLEVEISI
+864 KLSVPLEVGISI

>member
-1 LSYKPI
+1 M
-7 RKKGFIISKE
+7 SKE

-46 NAVYGFTNMLLKM
+46 NAVYGFTSMLLKM
-59 KEEFEPD
+59 KEEFAPD

-75 APTFRHEEYKDYKA
+75 APTFRHEDYKEYKA

-98 KEQFSIVRDL
+98 IGQFPLVREL

-130 LSVFAEKEG
+130 LSVFAENEG

-151 LQLATDNVKIVIN
+151 LQLATDNVKVVIN

-208 GVGEKTAYKL
+208 RVGEKTAYKL

-226 NLLMNLDKV
+226 NLLMNIEKV
-235 SGKKLVENLTT
+235 SGKKLVENLMT

-258 TIITCVPMEMDL
+258 TIITNVPMEIDL
-270 DSIKSKEKYDVH
+270 SSIKSKENYDIR
-282 AVKELF
+282 ALKDLF
-288 HKLQF
+288 YRLQF
-293 KSLLAKMPED
+293 KSLINKIPEEK
-303 QDSTEE
+303 DSIEE
-309 VFSADFTVIDKLADF
+309 VFSAEFVVIDKLP
-324 YELIKKIKDTIY
+324 ELQKFITGIKDTIY
-336 ITFDVTNSNVFSKM
+336 IIFDIANANVFSKITLS
-350 RVDNIYLSY
+350 NIYLNHK
-359 DEKNYCIKLTDLFKE
+359 EKNYLIKVSELFNEDKEKAISYLKDFLENNDSKKVSHSIKNAFTALNKYGIKLCG
-374 DEEKAKKYLKIILE
+374 
-388 DNDIKKITHAV
+388 V
-399 KNAYAAFNKIGV
+399 K
-411 VLKGIEFD
+411 FD
-419 TEIAA
+419 TELAA
-424 YLLDSAKSDYCLE
+424 YLLDSAKSEYSLE
-437 TLIDINLR
+437 TLMETSLR
-445 TSIAGEGHEK
+445 ISIEGESHEK

-464 GIYDILVKKIEEY
+464 RLYEILEKDIVGFK
-477 SMEEL
+477 MEEL
-482 LYNVEQ
+482 LYKVEQ

-499 EGFKIDKDK
+499 EGFNIDQNM
-508 LTELGK
+508 LMELSK
-514 KFAIDISE
+514 KFVLEISE
-522 MEKTIYD
+522 METTIFA
-529 LAGEEFNIKSPKQL
+529 LSGEEFNIKSPKQL

-577 PIIPEISRYRGLTKI
+577 PIITEITRYRQLTKI
-592 FSTYIEGLKAVIDT
+592 FSTYIEGLQAAIDA
-606 DSRVHSNFMQTVA
+606 DGRIHSSFKQTVT

-630 LQNIPIRNEMGRAIR
+630 LQNIPIKYEMGRAIR
-645 RVFIPHNEQCV
+645 RVFIPHNDECV

-662 SQIELRVLAHIAHD
+662 SQIELRVLAHISQD
-676 ENLTQAF
+676 ENLIDAF
-683 IEHADIHTKTASE
+683 INHSDIHTRTASE
-696 VFKVPIEEV
+696 VFNVPIEEV

-727 SLAKDIN
+727 SLANDLNI
-734 VSRKEAKNYIEA
+734 SRSEAKTYIET
-746 YFERY
+746 YFDRY
-751 PNVKKYMEDIVV
+751 PKVKKYMEDIVL
-763 EAQKNSSVTTIMNR
+763 EAEKNNSVSTILNR

-789 IVQSFGKRLAMNTPI
+789 IVKSFGKRLAMNTPI

-816 VNVYHKLK
+816 VNVFDKLK
-824 EEGLRSTLILQV
+824 EEGLKSTLILQV
-836 HDELILNVYRDELDL
+836 HDELILNVYKDELKQ
-851 VEHLVKEQMEHVI
+851 VEYLVKQQMENVI
-864 KLSVPLEVEISI
+864 KLLVPLEVEISF
-876 GETWY
+876 GDTWY

>member
-1 LSYKPI
+1 M
-7 RKKGFIISKE
+7 SKE

-46 NAVYGFTNMLLKM
+46 NAVYGFTGMLLKM
-59 KEEFEPD
+59 KEEFKPD

-89 GRKKMPDEL
+89 GRKKMPDEM
-98 KEQFSIVRDL
+98 KGQFPIVREL

-119 DGFEADDLIGT
+119 DGYEADDLIGT
-130 LSVFAEKEG
+130 LSVFAEEKG

-164 KKGMSEKEIYDRN
+164 KKGMSEKEIYDRE
-177 RIIED
+177 RMMED
-182 LGVTPTEFID
+182 YGVTPTEFID

-208 GVGEKTAYKL
+208 GIGEKTAYKL

-226 NLLMNLDKV
+226 NVLMNIDKL
-235 SGKKLVENLTT
+235 SGKKLIENLTT

-270 DSIKSKEKYDVH
+270 ESIKSKDKYDVR
-282 AVKELF
+282 AVKDLF
-288 HKLQF
+288 YKLQF
-293 KSLLAKMPED
+293 KSLIAKIPDD
-303 QDSTEE
+303 QDSIEE
-309 VFSADFTVIDKLADF
+309 VFSAEFKVVDKLEALL
-324 YELIKKIKDTIY
+324 ELVDKIKDTVY
-336 ITFDVTNSNVFSKM
+336 IIFDIKDANVFSKIS
-350 RVDNIYLSY
+350 VNNIYINY
-359 DEKNYCIKLTDLFKE
+359 NEENYCIVIQDLFNEDKE
-374 DEEKAKKYLKIILE
+374 KTINYLKIILE
-388 DNDIKKITHAV
+388 NNDIKKVCHSI
-399 KNAYAAFNKIGV
+399 KNAYTALNKEGIVLQGV
-411 VLKGIEFD
+411 KFD
-419 TEIAA
+419 TELAA
-424 YLLDSAKSDYCLE
+424 YLLDSAKSEYSLE
-437 TLIDINLR
+437 TLIDTNLR
-445 TSIAGEGHEK
+445 ISISGEDNEK
-455 EINKVALLK
+455 GINKVALLK
-464 GIYDILVKKIEEY
+464 RIYGILEKKIEEY
-477 SMEEL
+477 DMGEL
-482 LYNVEQ
+482 LYTVEQ

-508 LTELGK
+508 LSELGV
-514 KFAIDISE
+514 KFAIDIKE
-522 MEKTIYD
+522 MESTIYE
-529 LAGEEFNIKSPKQL
+529 LSGEEFNIKSPKQL

-562 YSTNAEVLEALVDKH
+562 YSTKAEVLEALADKH
-577 PIIPEISRYRGLTKI
+577 PIIKEITRYRGLTKI
-592 FSTYIEGLKAVIDT
+592 FSTYIEGLQAVIDT
-606 DSRVHSNFMQTVA
+606 DSRVHSNFTQTVT

-645 RVFIPHNEQCV
+645 RVFIPHNDQCV

-662 SQIELRVLAHIAHD
+662 SQIELRVLAHIAED

-683 IEHADIHTKTASE
+683 INNEDIHTKTASE
-696 VFKVPIEEV
+696 VFNVPIEEV
-705 TSLMRSN
+705 TSQMRSN

-734 VSRKEAKNYIEA
+734 VSRKEAKTYIET
-746 YFERY
+746 YFARY

-763 EAQKNSSVTTIMNR
+763 EAEKNSSVSTILNR
-777 RRFIHEINSSNK
+777 RRFIFEINSSNK

-816 VNVYHKLK
+816 VNVFHKLK
-824 EEGLRSTLILQV
+824 EEGFKSTLILQV
-836 HDELILNVYRDELDL
+836 HDELILNVYKDELKQVEDL
-851 VEHLVKEQMEHVI
+851 VKQQMENVI
-864 KLSVPLEVEISI
+864 ELSVPLEVEISM
-876 GETWY
+876 GDTWY